1 MCEHLDGF
9 RTLVKHDCTGGQKE
23 PNAQDIIQEVE
34 EMLRIRRIECMRV
47 DFWRMSNVIDR
58 TQMGRCARNLAN
70 AKDEG
75 RYRHM
80 AALVSVWIC
89 DLWFVRTGCN
99 INTGQLT
106 LTFNI
111 LRE

>member
-1 MCEHLDGF
+1 M
-9 RTLVKHDCTGGQKE
+9 
-23 PNAQDIIQEVE
+23 
-34 EMLRIRRIECMRV
+34 RRIECMRV
-47 DFWRMSNVIDR
+47 DFWRMSDIIDR
-58 TQMGRCARNLAN
+58 TRMGSCARNLAN

-89 DLWFVRTGCN
+89 NLWFVRTRYDV
-99 INTGQLT
+99 NTKRLT

>member
-1 MCEHLDGF
+1 MGSVLSSSMTALGDKKGTQC
-9 RTLVKHDCTGGQKE
+9 
-23 PNAQDIIQEVE
+23 PDIIQEVE

-58 TQMGRCARNLAN
+58 TQMGRCARNMAN

-89 DLWFVRTGCN
+89 DLWFVRIGYAT
-99 INTGQLT
+99 LT
-106 LTFNI
+106 LGS
-111 LRE
+111 